1 MKKLDSSKPLILLGD
16 HHGDWSELFYLIDKN
31 KLENCYLIS
40 VGDLGIGFEKKEK
53 QLQTISK
60 LNMLFG
66 EKNIHFKGIR
76 GNHDDP
82 DYFKGFKFNLEY
94 FELIE
99 DYSVYEYNS
108 KLIQFIGGAISI
120 DRTGRTHRVSYWED
134 EKLVFKKDKCQKVD
148 VLITHT
154 TPSFCFPQRF
164 NEIVYGWAEQDT
176 FLLKELT
183 EERKM
188 MDEIFKICDPSQH
201 LYGHFHSSRDETI
214 NNCHHKLL
222 NINELY
228 ELKI

>member
-1 MKKLDSSKPLILLGD
+1 MKKLDNDKPLILLGD
-16 HHGDWSELFYLIDKN
+16 HHGNWSELFYLIDKN

-40 VGDLGIGFEKKEK
+40 VGDLGIGFESKER
-53 QLQTISK
+53 QLQTMTK
-60 LNMLFG
+60 LNHLFK
-66 EKNIHFKGIR
+66 ENNIYFKGIR

-82 DYFKGFKFNLEY
+82 DYFKDVNYGLEY

-120 DRTGRTHRVSYWED
+120 DRTGRRLNVSYWQNEGLNFQ
-134 EKLVFKKDKCQKVD
+134 KNKCKKVD

-154 TPSFCFPQRF
+154 APSFCFPQSF
-164 NEIVYGWAEQDT
+164 NEIVYGWAGEDE

-183 EERKM
+183 QERKD
-188 MDEIFKICDPSQH
+188 MDKIFKICDPSWH
-201 LYGHFHSSRDETI
+201 FYGHFHSSTYEKI
-214 NNCHHKLL
+214 NNCLHKLL

-228 ELKI
+228 EFKI